1 MWRKQSHFFYQ
12 CHKTFGIHLSMTV
25 GEKVFKCHDT
35 RYGLDFSQTMM
46 GKRNGLLIASYI
58 LRWCH
63 NNPSF
68 QWIPA
73 EQRVCSLAEGET
85 SSLEDPS
92 SLFLDLQSCR
102 VPPSSSLHLC
112 DSAPA
117 SLPLLLWRGRIC
129 RGVGVLVYMSM
140 VAIPWVITYV
150 LMGGV
155 EMVQSSAFYWAS
167 YRQVH
172 AQPRCQK

>member
-1 MWRKQSHFFYQ
+1 
-12 CHKTFGIHLSMTV
+12 
-25 GEKVFKCHDT
+25 
-35 RYGLDFSQTMM
+35 MM
-46 GKRNGLLIASYI
+46 GNRNGLLITSYI
-58 LRWCH
+58 LRWYH
-63 NNPSF
+63 TNPSF

-102 VPPSSSLHLC
+102 VPPSSSPHLC

-129 RGVGVLVYMSM
+129 RGVGVLVCWCSWVWLWYHEWLCMCWWVESKWSRVQPFLWTSYMLDKFMYSH
-140 VAIPWVITYV
+140 VVKNKHTLTVPV
-150 LMGGV
+150 LHCY
-155 EMVQSSAFYWAS
+155 FW
-167 YRQVH
+167 
-172 AQPRCQK
+172 